1 MILPTPVAEGR
12 LAVTWL
18 GHGTFHFRTPGGR
31 RLLIDPWL
39 EGNPRCPAAWK
50 RPTPLDA
57 ILITHGHADHAAD
70 AESLAK
76 ATGAT
81 VVSSFEICRWLG
93 RKGVRELSPMNKGGT
108 IDVAG
113 IRVSMVDARHS
124 STIEEHGALVPLGE
138 AAGFVLRF
146 ENGLTLYFAGD
157 TGLFGDMKTIG
168 EWYRPDTACLPIGDR
183 YTMGPEMAAKAAEW
197 VGVRQV
203 IPMHYG
209 TAPELTGTPARLRE
223 LLTPL
228 GIEVLELTPG
238 ETAE

>member
-1 MILPTPVAEGR
+1 MPEGR

-31 RLLIDPWL
+31 RILVDPWL
-39 EGNPRCPAAWK
+39 DGNPRCPAAWK
-50 RPTPLDA
+50 RPAPLDA

-70 AESLAK
+70 AEALAR

-81 VVSSFEICRWLG
+81 VVASFEICRWLE

-108 IDVAG
+108 VEVAG
-113 IRVSMVDARHS
+113 VRVAMVDARHS
-124 STIEEHGALVPLGE
+124 SSIEEGGVTVPLGE
-138 AAGFVLRF
+138 AAGFVLGF
-146 ENGLTLYFAGD
+146 EHGLTLYFAGD
-157 TGLFGDMKTIG
+157 TALFGDMKLIG

-183 YTMGPEMAAKAAEW
+183 YTMGPEQAARAAEW
-197 VGVRQV
+197 LGVRQV

-223 LLTPL
+223 LLEPL
-228 GIEVLELTPG
+228 GIGVLELTPG

>member
-1 MILPTPVAEGR
+1 MPEGR

-18 GHGTFHFRTPGGR
+18 GHGTFHFQTPGGR
-31 RLLIDPWL
+31 RFLVDPWL

-50 RPTPLDA
+50 RPAPLDA

-70 AESLAK
+70 AESLAR

-81 VVSSFEICRWLG
+81 VVANFEICRWLG

-108 IDVAG
+108 VEIAG
-113 IRVSMVDARHS
+113 VQVSMVDARHS
-124 STIEEHGALVPLGE
+124 STIEEGGATIPLGE
-138 AAGFVLRF
+138 AAGLVLRF
-146 ENGLTLYFAGD
+146 EHGLTLYFAGD
-157 TGLFGDMKTIG
+157 TALFGDMKLIG

-183 YTMGPEMAAKAAEW
+183 YTMGPEQAARAAEW
-197 VGVRQV
+197 LGVRQV

-223 LLTPL
+223 LLEPL
-228 GIEVLELTPG
+228 GIGVLELTPG
-238 ETAE
+238 ETAR